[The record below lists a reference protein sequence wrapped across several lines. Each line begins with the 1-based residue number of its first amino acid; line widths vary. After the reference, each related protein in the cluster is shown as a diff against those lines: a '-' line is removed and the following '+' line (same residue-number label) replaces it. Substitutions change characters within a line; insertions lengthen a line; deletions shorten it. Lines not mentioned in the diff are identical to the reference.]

1 MSQYVTVPEFR
12 TRSVMPGAYVDELE
26 IGAPGFLQSR
36 LVARSS
42 FTDRYLGRRFPV
54 PFDAPYPEAVLD
66 WVTRLVTPEAYQRRG
81 VDPSDLSMQAAIDS
95 AARAEEEI
103 RQAANGEMLID
114 FYTEDKRSRITK
126 GAPLMYSETSPYV
139 ARDIQ
144 RSAGRLED
152 RNRRGT

>member
-1 MSQYVTVPEFR
+1 
-12 TRSVMPGAYVDELE
+12 
-26 IGAPGFLQSR
+26 
-36 LVARSS
+36 
-42 FTDRYLGRRFPV
+42 V

-66 WVTRLVTPEAYQRRG
+66 WVVRLVTPEAYLRRG
-81 VDPSDLSMQAAIDS
+81 VDPSDLSMQSAIES
-95 AARAEEEI
+95 ATRAEEEI

-139 ARDIQ
+139 ASDIQ
-144 RSAGRLED
+144 RATGRLED